1 MYKHELE
8 IVGIGAPLMYEICE
22 PIGFDGLQF
31 QTEQESKR
39 FARSVNFGALDKIE
53 FVNAVGNLATTP
65 QVKNQ
70 FGDISEYLDYGLEWL
85 LYGLEQK
92 GFEFEVYY
100 HLSKDGLYYPKMQLD
115 FSEKDITD
123 GKNYVSCK
131 LIDIGVIMDYK
142 RQGSE
147 IFNAFTNKDF
157 KGNTIT
163 PLPTFKYLRRATPV
177 TQISKFR
184 GNNSSVMAQAYETS
198 RSIEGFNILANNSN
212 VVEQYDI
219 NNTLSFLSPTFTKGL
234 AFDNNGVL
242 QPIPVDSGSFQFL
255 EAKNDLSNLTFLFK
269 DIVAQVRAVKYNFF
283 GTSVVTATGKA
294 RLLMLI
300 GGVDLATEGF
310 DAYELWRKNYADIT
324 DFDSIYTNVPSALNI
339 SIPFIER
346 SKRVYIFF
354 ANDCTATFSNT
365 DHSLANARVET
376 LINGMT
382 IEIKATETAIDS
394 VIKAVNWI
402 DLIKQSSKYISNLP
416 IDAPKFDVGGEYYN
430 NVVFNRRMVSQKTD
444 FFNVKPDDV
453 FGSVEE
459 VCADYEINRNEIFI
473 DSYNGFYTN
482 NEIGVFQIIPSK
494 DYQRYY
500 NDRAMLKSFKY
511 GYKTYEQER
520 TTIGTS
526 NSIHTESEWLLP
538 NLLADNTKEIN
549 NNFVR
554 DAYAIQSIIDLEI
567 KQPTTS
573 TNEDDKVYI
582 EEYVALQPNSFG
594 TFGARL
600 LMRIVGNDLEILN
613 RDSNGDSG
621 DVVINW
627 TILGFGVGDNFEITS
642 GVNVGN
648 YSVLAITNS
657 VLTLQPI
664 GFTPSFSG
672 DGFIKVKYFYSNV
685 TYQTRLTQG
694 VILPINN
701 TLSSINYS
709 IKRNILRW
717 GSWIATAML
726 YNKTLLKNTF
736 FKNNGLFTSQLV
748 GESSSITENANVN
761 YTDLDEPIINANVHS
776 LSLVASY
783 ESVVYYMNTYA
794 TDRGFVR
801 CYDMQGNIIKG
812 YIQKNAYNPFTK
824 EFNVTL
830 EEKYYT
836 PYLNLTYTNGILNVE
851 GTDYDLGGI
860 SNWWIFEN
868 DFFRVFDKNSI
879 PICNFYKYNFVILNG
894 VSYSTKLDL
903 QTALLTL

>member
-70 FGDISEYLDYGLEWL
+70 FGDVSEYLDYGLEWL
-85 LYGLEQK
+85 LYGLEEK

-100 HLSKDGLYYPKMQLD
+100 HLSKDSLYYPKMQLD

-147 IFNAFTNKDF
+147 IFNAFSNKDF
-157 KGNTIT
+157 KSNTIT
-163 PLPTFKYLRRATPV
+163 PLPTFKYLRRATP
-177 TQISKFR
+177 ISQQSLWKLP
-184 GNNSSVMAQAYETS
+184 NNIISFAGSANRFNNFSQQAEEYGIDNSLGWFDATETNLVQAVN
-198 RSIEGFNILANNSN
+198 NIKL
-212 VVEQYDI
+212 I
-219 NNTLSFLSPTFTKGL
+219 R
-234 AFDNNGVL
+234 
-242 QPIPVDSGSFQFL
+242 
-255 EAKNDLSNLTFLFK
+255 AKNDLSN
-269 DIVAQVRAVKYNFF
+269 I
-283 GTSVVTATGKA
+283 VVTIKNNIDINYKVTDPTPASHMSMSLFWCVFQEPYSLGSAVINTAFSQNVTGNTNQIVK
-294 RLLMLI
+294 LNN
-300 GGVDLATEGF
+300 G
-310 DAYELWRKNYADIT
+310 NDIT
-324 DFDSIYTNVPSALNI
+324 FSV
-339 SIPFIER
+339 PFIER
-346 SKRVYIFF
+346 GQCLSVFWSMDWDITNLDGGNRGSFDFYKQDFV
-354 ANDCTATFSNT
+354 
-365 DHSLANARVET
+365 V
-376 LINGMT
+376 
-382 IEIKATETAIDS
+382 KATSTAIDS
-394 VIKAVNWI
+394 VIKGVRWI
-402 DLIKQSSKYISNLP
+402 DLIKQSSKYISNLS
-416 IDAPKFDVGGEYYN
+416 IDAPKFDVGGEHYN

-500 NDRAMLKSFKY
+500 NDRAMLKSYKY

-520 TTIGTS
+520 TSIGTS
-526 NSIHTESEWLLP
+526 NAINTESEWLLP
-538 NLLADNTKEIN
+538 NLLADNTKEIKN
-549 NNFVR
+549 DFVR
-554 DAYAIQSIIDLEI
+554 DAFAIQSIIDIEI
-567 KQPTTS
+567 TQPTTS

-582 EEYVALQPNSFG
+582 EEFVALQPNSFG

-600 LMRIVGNDLEILN
+600 LMRINGANLEILN

-627 TILGFGVGDNFEITS
+627 LILGFGLGDNFQITN
-642 GVNVGN
+642 GQNVGT
-648 YSVLAITNS
+648 YSVLAITSS
-657 VLTLQPI
+657 VLTLLPI
-664 GFTPSFSG
+664 GFVPSFTG
-672 DGFIKVKYFYSNV
+672 DGYIKVKYFYSNV
-685 TYQTRLTQG
+685 QYQTRLTQG
-694 VILPINN
+694 VLLPLNN
-701 TLSSINYS
+701 TLANINYS

-717 GSWIATAML
+717 GSWISTAML

-736 FKNNGLFTSQLV
+736 FKSNGAFVSQLI
-748 GESSSITENANVN
+748 GETSSITENANVN
-761 YTDLDEPIINANVHS
+761 YTDLYEPIISANVHS
-776 LSLVASY
+776 LDLVASY
-783 ESVVYYMNTYA
+783 ESVVDYMNTYS

-801 CYDMQGNIIKG
+801 CYDMQGNVIKG
-812 YIQKNAYNPFTK
+812 YIQKQSYNPFTK
-824 EFNVTL
+824 EFKTTI
-830 EEKYYT
+830 EEKYNT
-836 PYLNLTYTNGILNVE
+836 PYLTLTYTNGILNVD

-868 DFFRVFDKNSI
+868 DFFKVFDENSI
-879 PICNFYKYNFVILNG
+879 PICNFYKFNFVILDG
-894 VSYSTKLDL
+894 VSYTTKLDL

>member
-31 QTEQESKR
+31 ETEQESKR
-39 FARSVNFGALDKIE
+39 FARSVNFGALDKLD

-70 FGDISEYLDYGLEWL
+70 YGDISEYLDYGLEWL

-142 RQGSE
+142 RQGTE
-147 IFNAFTNKDF
+147 IFNAFSDKDF

-163 PLPTFKYLRRATPV
+163 PLPTFNYLRRATPV

-184 GNNSSVMAQAYETS
+184 SNNIQVTAQSYETS
-198 RSIEGFNILANNSN
+198 RSIESYNVLANNSN
-212 VVEQYDI
+212 VVESYDI
-219 NNTLSFLSPTFTKGL
+219 NNTLSFLSPTYTRSL

-255 EAKNDLSNLTFLFK
+255 EAKNDLSNLTFSFSN
-269 DIVAQVRAVKYNFF
+269 IVAQVRAVKYDFF
-283 GTSVVTATGKA
+283 GTSVVTASGKA
-294 RLLMLI
+294 RLMMLI
-300 GGVDLATEGF
+300 GGFDLATEGF
-310 DAYELWRKNYADIT
+310 DTYELWSKDYADIT
-324 DFDSIYTNVPSALNI
+324 DFDSVYSNVPNSLNI

-354 ANDCTATFSNT
+354 ANDCTATFTNT
-365 DHSLANARVET
+365 DHSLAHASIET

-382 IEIKATETAIDS
+382 IEVKATSTAIDS
-394 VIKAVNWI
+394 VIKGARWI

-416 IDAPKFDVGGEYYN
+416 VNAPKFDVGGEHYN

-444 FFNVKPDDV
+444 YFNVKPDDV
-453 FGSVEE
+453 FESVEE

-473 DSYNGFYTN
+473 DHYKGFYTN
-482 NEIGVFQIIPSK
+482 NEIGVFQIVPSK
-494 DYQRYY
+494 DYQRFY
-500 NDRAMLKSFKY
+500 NDRAMLKSYKY

-526 NSIHTESEWLLP
+526 NAISTESEWLLP
-538 NLLADNTKEIN
+538 NLLADNTKEIKN
-549 NNFVR
+549 YFVR

-573 TNEDDKVYI
+573 TNDDDKVYI
-582 EEYVALQPNSFG
+582 EEFVALQPNSFG

-600 LMRIVGNDLEILN
+600 LMRINGTNLEILN
-613 RDSNGDSG
+613 RDSNGDSS

-627 TILGFGVGDNFEITS
+627 NILGFGVGDTFEITN
-642 GVNVGN
+642 GQNVGS
-648 YSVLAITNS
+648 YSVVSITNS
-657 VLTLQPI
+657 VLTLSPI
-664 GFTPSFSG
+664 GFTPTFTG
-672 DGFIKVKYFYSNV
+672 DGYIKVKYFYSNV
-685 TYQTRLTQG
+685 FYQTRLTQG
-694 VILPINN
+694 VILPLNN
-701 TLSSINYS
+701 TLANINYS

-736 FKNNGLFTSQLV
+736 FKSNGAFVSQLI
-748 GESSSITENANVN
+748 GESGSITENSNIN
-761 YTDLDEPIINANVHS
+761 YTDLDEPIINANVHNIT
-776 LSLVASY
+776 LVASY
-783 ESVVYYMNTYA
+783 ESVVDYMNAYSN
-794 TDRGFVR
+794 DRGFVR
-801 CYDMQGNIIKG
+801 CYDMQGKVIKG
-812 YIQKNAYNPFTK
+812 YIQKQSYNPFTK
-824 EFNVTL
+824 EFKTTI

-836 PYLNLTYTNGILNVE
+836 PYLTLTYTNGILNVD

-868 DFFRVFDKNSI
+868 DFFKVFDKNSI
-879 PICNFYKYNFVILNG
+879 QICNFYKFNFVILNG
-894 VSYSTKLDL
+894 VSYTTKLDL
-903 QTALLTL
+903 QNALLTL